1 MKVLSF
7 DANQIIKAAYVN
19 NNELWIDF
27 AEPIKPSYTCAVFV
41 DVPAETARRLKD
53 ARTAG
58 NGEEY
63 FQQHIR
69 RKFKYYLSLFELCE
83 VFLKRNWQK
92 DAGDVATYAQYKAE
106 LDKALQEKYNAAMNA
121 L

>member
-1 MKVLSF
+1 MNF
-7 DANQIIKAAYVN
+7 DSEIIKVAYVSKHG
-19 NNELWIDF
+19 ELWIDF
-27 AEPIKPSYTCAVFV
+27 AEPIKPSYSCAVFV
-41 DVPAETARRLKD
+41 DVPAGIVKEFRD

-69 RKFKYYLSLFELCE
+69 RGFKYYLSLFELCE

-92 DAGDVATYAQYKAE
+92 DASDVATYAQYKAE